1 MAKLC
6 RFIVPGLVSVLF
18 ACPGMYP
25 AMASGN
31 SGLPGIL
38 ATLDVEKAADMGNRY
53 LKRNNPDASVR
64 PDSAL
69 VCFEEVVSRYDEGR
83 ESIRTAIPPT
93 ASHSREPTALSFRRW
108 ITTVQSNV
116 LKCR

>member
-1 MAKLC
+1 MAKLG

-18 ACPGMYP
+18 ACPGMFP

-31 SGLPGIL
+31 SGLYGIL

-69 VCFEEVVSRYDEGR
+69 VCFEEVVSRYDVGR
-83 ESIRTAIPPT
+83 EKVRPETLIV
-93 ASHSREPTALSFRRW
+93 ALSNMAY
-108 ITTVQSNV
+108 IYSCYISVH
-116 LKCR
+116 